1 MSVKG
6 FVQIFPKRS
15 FKNLKPASSR
25 AIKEVARRSYS
36 VYIYAEVRTM
46 IYVSRKEHFNAAHKL
61 YNPAWTPEKNVEVFG
76 PCANENWHG
85 HNFDLIV
92 TIKGN
97 PDPLTGFV
105 VDLKK
110 LSTLIRTDV
119 IDKLDHKNLNLDVD
133 FMKGKLASCETL
145 VVEIWKILDQSL
157 PGITTFGKL
166 HCIRLYET
174 PRNYVE
180 YFGE

>member
-1 MSVKG
+1 
-6 FVQIFPKRS
+6 
-15 FKNLKPASSR
+15 
-25 AIKEVARRSYS
+25 
-36 VYIYAEVRTM
+36 M

-61 YNPAWTPEKNVEVFG
+61 YNPTWSKEKNEAVFG

-92 TIKGN
+92 TIKGT
-97 PDPLTGFV
+97 PDPETGFV

-110 LSTLIRTDV
+110 LSTMIRREV
-119 IDKLDHKNLNLDVD
+119 VDKLDHKNLNVDVD
-133 FMKGKLASCETL
+133 FMKDKMASCENL
-145 VVEIWKILDQSL
+145 VAEIWRILVEHL
-157 PGITTFGKL
+157 PTVTKTGKV
-166 HCIRLYET
+166 HCVRLYET